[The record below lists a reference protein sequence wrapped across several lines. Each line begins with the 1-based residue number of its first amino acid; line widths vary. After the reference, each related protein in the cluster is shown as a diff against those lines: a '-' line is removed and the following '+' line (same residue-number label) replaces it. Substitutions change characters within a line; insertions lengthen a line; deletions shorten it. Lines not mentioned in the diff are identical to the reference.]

1 VPKRQRDDSRTFA
14 LALAGYIVLLPI
26 IYFIAHG
33 AGRQSWVPL
42 LGVIPLVPGGLA
54 LFAAVR
60 FTRVLDAHQRTI
72 LLEGLI
78 FGFGTSGLVSLVIG
92 FLQEAGLPSLS
103 WIWVLPLLALFW
115 LIGLF
120 LASRG
125 AF

>member
-1 VPKRQRDDSRTFA
+1 MDKRQRDDSHIFA
-14 LALAGYIVLLPI
+14 ITLAGYILLLPV
-26 IYFIAHG
+26 IYFVARS

-42 LGVIPLVPGGLA
+42 LGVIPLIPGGLA

-60 FTRVLDAHQRTI
+60 FTRVLNPQQRAI

-78 FGFGTSGLVSLVIG
+78 FGFGASGLVGLVIG
-92 FLQEAGLPSLS
+92 FLQNAGLPSLS
-103 WIWVLPLLALFW
+103 WIWVLPVLAIFW

-125 AF
+125 VF